1 MTAILAVVSKDE
13 EYVNSYDE
21 ENENIQKSSQTKL
34 MDKVIYY
41 LVLSLGKIFS
51 YREIL
56 SNKKDI
62 KEIVGKF
69 WNI

>member
-13 EYVNSYDE
+13 EYVSSYDE

-69 WNI
+69 

>member
-1 MTAILAVVSKDE
+1 MTTILAVVSKDE

-69 WNI
+69 

>member
-1 MTAILAVVSKDE
+1 MTAILAAVSKDE
-13 EYVNSYDE
+13 EYVNSCDE
-21 ENENIQKSSQTKL
+21 ENENIRKSSQTKL

-69 WNI
+69 